1 MLYVLYSN
9 YANRNTIGELIS
21 LFSTMKCKTLKKIDI
36 NLRLLLYKNAYFSIE
51 LDQVQHELIIFLWKT
66 RPYNFIVRPYIQL
79 LIYSWSNIQL
89 YIHTSSIYLCD
100 RIQLDKTTWF
110 SMTPKA

>member
-1 MLYVLYSN
+1 MQKLLFQ
-9 YANRNTIGELIS
+9 IFLIVC
-21 LFSTMKCKTLKKIDI
+21 FMVYLKKYVNEHEKIYGI
-36 NLRLLLYKNAYFSIE
+36 ANIVFLSTAKTRIFLIE